1 MRKEESNN
9 WLGYFFSV
17 SLSIIKMKD
26 YEKASAHIVLSVN
39 LPHKTAIIQTYPHC
53 WKIKSGM

>member
-26 YEKASAHIVLSVN
+26 YEKVSVHIVF
-39 LPHKTAIIQTYPHC
+39 IGRYQ
-53 WKIKSGM
+53 

>member
-26 YEKASAHIVLSVN
+26 YEKASAHIVFISRY
-39 LPHKTAIIQTYPHC
+39 Q
-53 WKIKSGM
+53 